1 MSVYFNPYFS
11 KMQAWKGKPIDRDSI
26 QKKSLEINTKAKFN
40 IQDTVF
46 ISGQGKAATTSIEET
61 EQVASTGKSGGAV
74 DTGKTVQA
82 EGILSVSN
90 EQGAEGTM
98 LPELRSIYYEVEPLM
113 RCREVIEE
121 YYAKRNEENKKFA
134 DPLTHIQRKYW
145 DSDYEYYEK
154 GLTEQER
161 QDGCSQERSA
171 YYGLP
176 LTVSRYD
183 PAVIR
188 TFGEPLGRS
197 NAEAGLMARKDMD
210 GAINQIFK
218 EYGIV
223 IPEGADLRLTVD
235 PYDCLIRVSGVDED
249 LAGKIEAALNQ
260 GKNGETLYSHIYMS
274 DPGQATIGI
283 PSSPQFSQGNPWKT
297 SLWLAVEAS
306 TGYDLR
312 ELERKD
318 GKFLTPDGQ
327 DVWELVNDEYKIDEH
342 YHTYRTLAIRGWDVT
357 GDENLSIGYKDGHL
371 YDIDTDYGYGPG
383 QTAWVDREI
392 EAFEKRQ
399 EGYMKEREETLRR
412 EESMPN
418 SYERAFASAR
428 TRDGR
433 LVSEVL
439 YGSDAGLS
447 SEGTVMGAQG
457 TGWLSEGIFGG
468 NQVTLFDFMNQ
479 NRSETNLF
487 ELLKGSVSTR
497 NPEMAMKIAQ
507 MSNVLSDGAGS
518 LL

>member
-11 KMQAWKGKPIDRDSI
+11 KMHTWKGKPIDRDSI
-26 QKKSLEINTKAKFN
+26 PRKSLEINTKSKFS
-40 IQDTVF
+40 IQDTVT
-46 ISGQGKAATTSIEET
+46 ISEQGKAAAGIEET
-61 EQVASTGKSGGAV
+61 EQAASTAKTEAAI
-74 DTGKTVQA
+74 DTGKTAQT
-82 EGILSVSN
+82 EGILPGVDGQ
-90 EQGAEGTM
+90 EAEGTM
-98 LPELRSIYYEVEPLM
+98 LPESMNIYYIMEPLLRSK
-113 RCREVIEE
+113 EVIEK
-121 YYAKRNEENKKFA
+121 YYAERNEENKKFS
-134 DPLTHIQRKYW
+134 DPVNHIWRKYW
-145 DSDYEYYEK
+145 DRDYEYYEK
-154 GLTEQER
+154 GLTERER
-161 QDGCSQERSA
+161 QDGCSQEQNA

-176 LTVSRYD
+176 LSVSPYD
-183 PAVIR
+183 PAVIKE
-188 TFGEPLGRS
+188 FGEPGFGS
-197 NAEAGLMARKDMD
+197 NAVAGLKARESMNE
-210 GAINQIFK
+210 AINQIFK
-218 EYGIV
+218 ENGIV
-223 IPEGADLRLTVD
+223 IPNGADMRLTVD
-235 PYDCLIRVSGVDED
+235 PYNCLIRVSGVDEE
-249 LAGKIEAALNQ
+249 LAEKMEAALNQ
-260 GKNGETLYSHIYMS
+260 GKNGETLYTHIYMS
-274 DPGQATIGI
+274 DPGHGAVLGI

-297 SLWLAVEAS
+297 SLWLAVKAS

-327 DVWELVNDEYKIDEH
+327 DVWELVADEYKVDEH

-357 GDENLSIGYKDGHL
+357 GDENLFIGYKDGSL

-383 QTAWVDREI
+383 QTAWVDRDRE
-392 EAFEKRQ
+392 EFEKRQ
-399 EGYMKEREETLRR
+399 EEYMREREETLRR

-418 SYERAFASAR
+418 SYERAFAAAR

-457 TGWLSEGIFGG
+457 TGWLSEGILGG

-487 ELLKGSVSTR
+487 ELLKGSVSAR

-507 MSNVLSDGAGS
+507 MNATLRSGTES

>member
-1 MSVYFNPYFS
+1 MSVYFTPYFS
-11 KMQAWKGKPIDRDSI
+11 KMQTWKGKPIDRDSI
-26 QKKSLEINTKAKFN
+26 PRKSLEINTKSKFN
-40 IQDTVF
+40 IQDTVT
-46 ISGQGKAATTSIEET
+46 ISEQGKAAAGIEET
-61 EQVASTGKSGGAV
+61 EQAASTAKTEEAI
-74 DTGKTVQA
+74 DTGKTAQA
-82 EGILSVSN
+82 DGSLSASN

-154 GLTEQER
+154 GLTERER
-161 QDGCSQERSA
+161 QDGCSQEKSA
-171 YYGLP
+171 YYGTP
-176 LTVSRYD
+176 LSVSRYD

-188 TFGEPLGRS
+188 AFGEPIGRS

-210 GAINQIFK
+210 EAINQIFK

-223 IPEGADLRLTVD
+223 IPEGADLHLTVD

-249 LAGKIEAALNQ
+249 LAGKIETALNR

-383 QTAWVDREI
+383 QTAWVDREM

-399 EGYMKEREETLRR
+399 EEYMKEREETLRR

-418 SYERAFASAR
+418 SYERAFAAAR

-439 YGSDAGLS
+439 GTGWLSD
-447 SEGTVMGAQG
+447 GTAMESQG
-457 TGWLSEGIFGG
+457 TGWLPEGILGG

-479 NRSETNLF
+479 NGSETNLF
-487 ELLKGSVSTR
+487 ELLQGGVFAR

-507 MSNVLSDGAGS
+507 MNTTLRSGTES